1 MAPNVSNARQNGRD
15 EDELSYDDSVE
26 TSGIQTVDMVPPT
39 VEREE
44 RVILTRNA
52 AKDTLSGGCCR
63 FFAHWKILL
72 AGQGL
77 SILLALSGAM
87 SASMHF
93 DCNVSAPTMQ
103 TALVFT
109 LMSFHFLPIKGKGK
123 GTTKSSNN
131 GEENQTSQ
139 SQDTAANTAEEK
151 VGNYSMLCKRIYI
164 PWWAYALLAL
174 ISAEATYL
182 SFLAYKYTSLP
193 SASLLDNTNI
203 IAAMLGSRIILK
215 RKYRA
220 THIIG
225 ALICCAGVFFNVFSD
240 FEEEQN
246 EVDPSLID
254 DVVEKTMAEVY
265 PKKVLGDTFA
275 IIGGLL
281 VGLCDVLIE
290 SIVKD
295 HVSVNEYLGTV
306 GIFGACIA
314 FIQAGFVEKEQI
326 AKVFAADEDGD
337 SQTFLSSEELYD
349 LYDDPYEGPRICP
362 REKAVGL
369 LAAYM
374 FAQYAFNYSMARFLK
389 ESESAL
395 LTLSLLTADL
405 YAVIF
410 TIVAEKIPPP
420 TLFYA
425 AFVLVVI
432 GVLVYEVSPSPLHG
446 SASDDSDD
454 RRRWQF
460 RNKQDSFAMSNLSMS
475 QEGSARFEYD
485 DDISVSS
492 HEII

>member
-1 MAPNVSNARQNGRD
+1 MMAPNVTNVRQNERD
-15 EDELSYDDSVE
+15 DDELSYDDSVE
-26 TSGIQTVDMVPPT
+26 SRGIQTVDMVPPT
-39 VEREE
+39 EEREE
-44 RVILTRNA
+44 RVILTRSDV
-52 AKDTLSGGCCR
+52 KDSLSGGCGR

-109 LMSFHFLPIKGKGK
+109 LMSFHFMPIKGKGTSK
-123 GTTKSSNN
+123 TSNN
-131 GEENQTSQ
+131 GDRNETTER
-139 SQDTAANTAEEK
+139 ANTNTAGEK

-174 ISAEATYL
+174 VSAEATYL

-215 RKYRA
+215 RRYRA
-220 THIIG
+220 AHIIG

-240 FEEEQN
+240 FEEDQN
-246 EVDPSLID
+246 DIDPNLMD
-254 DVVEKTMAEVY
+254 DEVEKTLAEVY

-275 IIGGLL
+275 ILGGLL

-306 GIFGACIA
+306 GIFGALIG
-314 FIQAGFVEKEQI
+314 FIQAGIVEKEQI
-326 AKVFAADEDGD
+326 SKLFAADSD
-337 SQTFLSSEELYD
+337 SQTLLSSEELYD
-349 LYDDPYEGPRICP
+349 LYDDPYDGPRICP

-374 FAQYAFNYSMARFLK
+374 FAQYAFNYFMARFLK

-420 TLFYA
+420 SLFYA
-425 AFVLVVI
+425 AFILVVI
-432 GVLVYEVSPSPLHG
+432 GVLVYEISPSPLGHHEELNG
-446 SASDDSDD
+446 VSDDESAG
-454 RRRWQF
+454 RRWYYG
-460 RNKQDSFAMSNLSMS
+460 NKKDSFRMSNLSMS
-475 QEGSARFEYD
+475 QEGSARFEYG
-485 DDISVSS
+485 DDISVGS